1 VKAIAV
7 ASGSNNSAVASGS
20 NNSAV
25 ATVVYTIHP
34 GVITPTFSPVA
45 GTYATSQSV
54 TISDISTK
62 TIYYTTDGSVP
73 TTSSTPY
80 SGPVTVASNKTI
92 KAIAVLS
99 GFTNS
104 PVATAAYA
112 IGMLPTPSF
121 SLPAGTYAN
130 SKVTI
135 SDASSS
141 ATIYYTTNG
150 TKPTTSSTKYTAP
163 IVFNDSGTFT
173 VKAIAVA
180 SGSNNSAV
188 ASGSNNSAVATVVY
202 TIHPGVITPTF
213 SPVAGTYATSQS
225 VTISD
230 ISTKTIY
237 YTTDGSVPTTSST
250 PYSGPVTVASNKTIK
265 AIAVLSGFTNSP
277 VATAAYAINSVLP
290 TPTFSVAAGT
300 YTSAQTV
307 TIRDTTATATIYFTT
322 SGMTPTTSSAIYTR
336 PITVSSTETV
346 QALAVATGD
355 TNSAVAKATYTITSA
370 PQVDLS
376 WEAPTSSSVSI
387 VGFDIYR
394 ATGSSSTYQL
404 LNSSLDAQTTYMDSA
419 VQSGTAYTYYVESV
433 DSSGMQSAPS
443 SPVSVTIP

>member
-1 VKAIAV
+1 V
-7 ASGSNNSAVASGS
+7 A
-20 NNSAV
+20 
-25 ATVVYTIHP
+25 
-34 GVITPTFSPVA
+34 
-45 GTYATSQSV
+45 
-54 TISDISTK
+54 
-62 TIYYTTDGSVP
+62 
-73 TTSSTPY
+73 
-80 SGPVTVASNKTI
+80 
-92 KAIAVLS
+92 
-99 GFTNS
+99 
-104 PVATAAYA
+104 
-112 IGMLPTPSF
+112 
-121 SLPAGTYAN
+121 
-130 SKVTI
+130 I
-135 SDASSS
+135 SDASPS

-173 VKAIAVA
+173 VKAI
-180 SGSNNSAV
+180 AV

>member
-1 VKAIAV
+1 
-7 ASGSNNSAVASGS
+7 
-20 NNSAV
+20 
-25 ATVVYTIHP
+25 
-34 GVITPTFSPVA
+34 
-45 GTYATSQSV
+45 
-54 TISDISTK
+54 
-62 TIYYTTDGSVP
+62 
-73 TTSSTPY
+73 
-80 SGPVTVASNKTI
+80 
-92 KAIAVLS
+92 
-99 GFTNS
+99 
-104 PVATAAYA
+104 
-112 IGMLPTPSF
+112 
-121 SLPAGTYAN
+121 
-130 SKVTI
+130 
-135 SDASSS
+135 
-141 ATIYYTTNG
+141 
-150 TKPTTSSTKYTAP
+150 
-163 IVFNDSGTFT
+163 
-173 VKAIAVA
+173 
-180 SGSNNSAV
+180 
-188 ASGSNNSAVATVVY
+188 
-202 TIHPGVITPTF
+202 
-213 SPVAGTYATSQS
+213 
-225 VTISD
+225 
-230 ISTKTIY
+230 
-237 YTTDGSVPTTSST
+237 
-250 PYSGPVTVASNKTIK
+250 VASNKTIK

-355 TNSAVAKATYTITSA
+355 TNSAVAKATYTIISA